1 MREDLGNIC
10 CILAEIRN
18 ELKKQNVIEAQR
30 NELMK
35 LQIRQGNIPEFYPQ
49 VNKELCSEDIVKLL
63 DIL

>member
-10 CILAEIRN
+10 GILAEIRN

-35 LQIRQGNIPEFYPQ
+35 LEIEDGKLGFNPQ

>member
-18 ELKKQNVIEAQR
+18 ELKKQNVIQAQR
-30 NELMK
+30 NELLK
-35 LQIRQGNIPEFYPQ
+35 LQLWEERLEQ
-49 VNKELCSEDIVKLL
+49 NKEFCRTDLVKLL